1 MSWHLRHATT
11 LRRAHAVLV
20 MGQRGVMNPSHT
32 APLRISMSP
41 FCAGWDFSSK
51 LGRPSQHPA
60 VVPSISYRPF
70 WVDTKLAENQPRYG
84 PSGRESAGSVLDL
97 EVATRHLTQ
106 PASRC
111 RRASA
116 RSHLVSRKKN
126 GFCRLSIFLPLPI
139 LRSFSRSLVSHMSG
153 VFLSVDI
160 LSELAP
166 QFVPNAR

>member
-1 MSWHLRHATT
+1 MS
-11 LRRAHAVLV
+11 
-20 MGQRGVMNPSHT
+20 Q
-32 APLRISMSP
+32 

-51 LGRPSQHPA
+51 LPSPPSQHPSIG
-60 VVPSISYRPF
+60 PSISYRPF

-111 RRASA
+111 QRDSA

-126 GFCRLSIFLPLPI
+126 GFCRLSVFFASPDP
-139 LRSFSRSLVSHMSG
+139 SFVLAVSCLAHERCF
-153 VFLSVDI
+153 FLSVDI
-160 LSELAP
+160 LSGLYPTRADC
-166 QFVPNAR
+166 ADRG

>member
-1 MSWHLRHATT
+1 MS
-11 LRRAHAVLV
+11 
-20 MGQRGVMNPSHT
+20 Q
-32 APLRISMSP
+32 

-51 LGRPSQHPA
+51 LPSPPSQHPSIG
-60 VVPSISYRPF
+60 PSISYRPF

-111 RRASA
+111 QRDSA

-126 GFCRLSIFLPLPI
+126 GFCRLSVFLPLPI
-139 LRSFSRSLVSHMSG
+139 LRPFSRSLVSHMSG
-153 VFLSVDI
+153 VFFVRGHSFRIGSAICTRRVLIAQTADER
-160 LSELAP
+160 EL
-166 QFVPNAR
+166 FGLHESKFDARLT